1 MHEARRREVVA
12 LFEAHGAIAE
22 PILVDE
28 LTLAPDGAVRLQA
41 VLAKTPEVPF
51 YFDRALWARL
61 EQQAVEKAIPPPPVP
76 TSALN
81 EDAERARKEAM
92 RRNAARV
99 YDSKAESTGSGEPE
113 GEEAPETAEDEA
125 DADGALEVDAQP
137 VGAAA
142 EARGF
147 TVEPRSD
154 WQPLAAQ
161 HPAQVDVVQ
170 DMTGNSTCEG
180 TTSDFA
186 QYFQARYTQIAKM
199 LRGRRELRNAT
210 PIDRLKAGAQ
220 EVQLIAMVDEV
231 VTTKNGHRRLSIQD
245 ATGSTTVLVRKDEQA
260 LMAMSGSLV
269 PDEVIGVVGTVSNK
283 GDLVFA
289 DQLLRPDI
297 PMPDP
302 NAQRGAPVPVMAA
315 FLSDVHVGSKTFL
328 NENWK
333 RMLRWLNGH
342 GATKRER
349 DAAGRV
355 KYLVIPGDLV
365 DGVGIYPGQQDE
377 LSIPDIYDQ
386 YGAFGDW
393 METVPEHVEV
403 LIQPGNHDASRP
415 AEPQPAFSQEVRGR
429 FGHHATRFLANPA
442 TFKLHG
448 VTTLG
453 YHGNS
458 LIDYAA
464 SVAGF
469 EFSQPLPIMKQMLQS
484 RHVAPIYGERTPVAP
499 EHQDYLVINTVPDLF
514 VTGHVH
520 VPGIEN
526 YRGVQMVNSGTWQS
540 QTTYQKML
548 NFTPDPCKMP
558 LMDLQTL
565 RGTLVDFQT
574 PQDAGQMGA

>member
-1 MHEARRREVVA
+1 MHEERRREVVA

-22 PILVDE
+22 PALVDD
-28 LTLAPDGAVRLQA
+28 LSLAPDGAVRVQA
-41 VLAKTPEVPF
+41 VLAKLPEVPF
-51 YFDRALWARL
+51 HFDRALWSRL
-61 EQQAVEKAIPPPPVP
+61 EQLQAEATAPPPPAP
-76 TSALN
+76 TLSA
-81 EDAERARKEAM
+81 EAERARKEAM

-99 YDSKAESTGSGEPE
+99 YDSKAETAAAAEGNEAEGDAEAEP
-113 GEEAPETAEDEA
+113 D
-125 DADGALEVDAQP
+125 DDGAMEVEAGP
-137 VGAAA
+137 VDAAA
-142 EARGF
+142 EAHGF
-147 TVEPRSD
+147 RVEPRGD

-161 HPAQVDVVQ
+161 HPAQLDVVA

-180 TTSDFA
+180 TTADFA
-186 QYFQARYTQIAKM
+186 TYFQARFAQIGKM
-199 LRGRRELRNAT
+199 LRNRRELRNAT
-210 PIDRLKAGAQ
+210 PVERLKPGMQ
-220 EVQLIAMVDEV
+220 EVQLIVMVDEV
-231 VTTKNGHRRLSIQD
+231 ATTKNGHRRLTVQD
-245 ATGSTTVLVRKDEQA
+245 GTGSITVLVRADEQA
-260 LMAMSGSLV
+260 LMAMANSVV
-269 PDEVIGVVGTVSNK
+269 PDEVLGIVGQVSGK

-289 DQLLRPDI
+289 TAIVRPDI
-297 PMPDP
+297 PLPDSATP
-302 NAQRGAPVPVMAA
+302 RGAAVPVMAA

-393 METVPEHVEV
+393 MDTIPEHVQV
-403 LIQPGNHDASRP
+403 IIQPGNHDASRP
-415 AEPQPAFSQEVRGR
+415 AEPQPAFSQEVRTR
-429 FGHHATRFLANPA
+429 FDHHATRFLANPA

-484 RHVAPIYGERTPVAP
+484 RHVAAIYGERTPVAP
-499 EHQDYLVINTVPDLF
+499 EHHDYLVINTVPDIF

-520 VPGIEN
+520 VPGIEG

-574 PQDAGQMGA
+574 PQDAGQLGVS

>member
-1 MHEARRREVVA
+1 MHERRREVVA
-12 LFEAHGAIAE
+12 LFEAHGAVAE
-22 PILVDE
+22 PDLVED
-28 LTLAPDGAVRLQA
+28 LATAPDGAVRLQA
-41 VLAKTPEVPF
+41 TLAKLAEVPF
-51 YFDRALWARL
+51 YLDRALWSRL
-61 EQQAVEKAIPPPPVP
+61 EEAQAEAAAPPPP
-76 TSALN
+76 SAAMP
-81 EDAERARKEAM
+81 EEAERARKEAM
-92 RRNAARV
+92 RRNAALV
-99 YDSKAESTGSGEPE
+99 YDSKAETRAAAGEGGDE
-113 GEEAPETAEDEA
+113 GDGDEDEEG
-125 DADGALEVDAQP
+125 DGAVEVDARP
-137 VGAAA
+137 MGAQA
-142 EARGF
+142 EAKAFR
-147 TVEPRSD
+147 VEPRSD

-161 HPAQVDVVQ
+161 HPAQLEIVA

-180 TTSDFA
+180 TTADFA
-186 QYFQARYTQIAKM
+186 SYFQARYTQIAKM
-199 LRGRRELRNAT
+199 LRNRRELRNAT
-210 PIDRLKAGAQ
+210 PVDRMKAGQQ
-220 EVQLIAMVDEV
+220 EVQLIVMVDEV
-231 VTTKNGHRRLSIQD
+231 MTTKNGHRRLNVQD
-245 ATGSTTVLVRKDEQA
+245 ATGSTTVLVRADERA
-260 LMAMSGSLV
+260 LMAMAGSIV
-269 PDEVIGVVGTVSNK
+269 PDEVIGIVGQVSNK

-289 DQLLRPDI
+289 NQLLRPDV
-297 PMPDP
+297 PMPDTGV
-302 NAQRGAPVPVMAA
+302 QRGANVPLMTA

-328 NENWK
+328 AENWR
-333 RMLRWLNGH
+333 RMLRWLGGN

-349 DAAGRV
+349 DAAGRI
-355 KYLVIPGDLV
+355 KYLLIPGDLV

-393 METVPEHVEV
+393 LQNVPEHVQV
-403 LIQPGNHDASRP
+403 VIQPGNHDASRP
-415 AEPQPAFSQEVRGR
+415 AEPQPAFSQEVRER

-442 TFKLHG
+442 TFKVHG

-484 RHVAPIYGERTPVAP
+484 RHVASIYGERTPVAP
-499 EHQDYLVINTVPDLF
+499 EHHDYLVINTVPDLF

-520 VPGIEN
+520 VPGIES

-558 LMDLQTL
+558 LIDLQTL

-574 PQDAGQMGA
+574 PQDAGQMAN